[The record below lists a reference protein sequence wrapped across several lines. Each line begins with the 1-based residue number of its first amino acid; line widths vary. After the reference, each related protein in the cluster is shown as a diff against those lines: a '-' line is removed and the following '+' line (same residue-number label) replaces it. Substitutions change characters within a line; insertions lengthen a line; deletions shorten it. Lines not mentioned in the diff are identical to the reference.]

1 MKTFIATLLLAVP
14 AFALSLPASAD
25 TVYSYPSEPL
35 NKHDGDIN
43 VVGNSFTVWAYQS
56 TCLSGGGGA
65 TVLCNWGPVGYSFN
79 GVQWRTWVPLPA
91 GTPFAVVGDVSS
103 VRVYHGGV
111 GQSLPG
117 CDDTTASCGY

>member
-1 MKTFIATLLLAVP
+1 MKTFIAMLLAAP

-25 TVYSYPSEPL
+25 TVYSFPAEA
-35 NKHDGDIN
+35 HDGAIN
-43 VVGNSFTVWAYQS
+43 VVGGSFTVWAYQS
-56 TCLSGGGGA
+56 TCPSGGGGA

-103 VRVYHGGV
+103 VRIYHGGV
-111 GQSLPG
+111 GESLSG